1 MTAPAW
7 LDGAVR
13 AFGRQMGLKNFG
25 LGERDVA
32 GVTFENGVSVRL
44 EYARESLS
52 VMAVVPCGEDASALR
67 RFRGRVHPA
76 AHPSVP
82 ALRAVRFA
90 RSGSGAYVVRLPERA
105 VTVSELERVFRIVWE
120 EAVAFARRSA

>member
-1 MTAPAW
+1 MTAPVW

-13 AFGRQMGLKNFG
+13 AFGRQMGLKEFG

-32 GVTFENGVSVRL
+32 GVTFENGISVRL

-52 VMAVVPCGEDASALR
+52 VMAIVPCGEDASSLQR
-67 RFRGRVHPA
+67 LLVRVHPA
-76 AHPSVP
+76 ARTNGS
-82 ALRAVRFA
+82 AMRAVRFA

-105 VTVSELERVFRIVWE
+105 VTVSELERVFRVVWE
-120 EAVAFARRSA
+120 AAVAFARRSA